1 MKFCVKQRIILL
13 LPPSVVIAVM
23 FVASKNSLVQFFSP
37 IMVAF
42 LAIYLCFIVWFVYHN
57 YLHREIFFFSPSNQQ
72 INKSSIFIVVNIF
85 ILLSMGFL
93 FINDTYHRY
102 QYLLTKGE
110 QLYLSACD
118 INNDREVASRRFSNQ
133 LMIQRH
139 IRSISNDWFVGL
151 QRYYVTGGHSKPF
164 ELQQRLWN
172 CYVDL
177 NQRNLIQPLSEKL
190 QQQLSIYVRPGV
202 SLINKMQMFESSYEQ
217 LMAYKMMAEPSKV
230 NSRFL
235 VTLLTDD
242 RLRPDTIPLEQ
253 WHNQSVEL
261 VTFYVYNL
269 INNDDW
275 AIELNNDLIDKVRLS
290 LIHDINLHNS
300 ETAVYQRILKQAAQN
315 YDDLSLNRL
324 LNDVDSQMLF
334 VSLMD
339 VPGMFTR
346 QAWEGVIENEINQHM
361 ITSYPDIHW
370 VIGEES
376 MKTLILIPQDQLRM
390 TLIYRYNRDYD
401 AAWHY
406 FLNNLRWRKA
416 ETVEESIDQLA
427 LLSEPI
433 KSPFIALMK
442 AIRYQGEISYNS
454 DPSVKTGIENDQETE
469 HLPRKIRLFTENSG
483 FGNLIK
489 LFNIDGEKKA
499 LLQSY
504 LDYVTM
510 SRDKLKAISS
520 SSDPVIVARAM
531 SNMGYQNINNQV
543 IDSSKYGKQLTEL
556 FGNEWDQFSNNIFI
570 QPVEQSWQ
578 SLLDPLIEQVNQR
591 WQALIADPWNGGL
604 AFYYPLK
611 KTNKDA
617 PIDELYQMLRPMTGT
632 IEQFVLSELSSVME
646 QKNGSWTA
654 KPLDTDR
661 LRFHPKFLPAMNTI
675 GQITASL
682 PLGNEN
688 DMLFVLTGRI
698 SKDVRRTELIINEQT
713 AIGSYHNTS
722 YDIAWPTDYK
732 FPQTELKWTTDF
744 GGERNYDDIR
754 GSMSFIRLLEK
765 AKIRNLDNHRYLI
778 SWKASD
784 GNLIEFELV
793 TKRGK
798 GPLAFLLLKGL
809 TLPPVV
815 FEPLDKTS

>member
-1 MKFCVKQRIILL
+1 MKFCVKQRIALL
-13 LPPSVVIAVM
+13 LPLSVIIAVM
-23 FVASKNSLVQFFSP
+23 LVAFKNSLIQLTSP
-37 IMVAF
+37 LIMTF
-42 LAIYLCFIVWFVYHN
+42 LVVYFCGIVWFIYYNH
-57 YLHREIFFFSPSNQQ
+57 LHHENFFFCPSNRQ
-72 INKSSIFIVVNIF
+72 INRLSIFIVVNLFIF
-85 ILLSMGFL
+85 LSITYL
-93 FINDTYHRY
+93 FINNTYQRY
-102 QYLLTKGE
+102 QYLLIDGE
-110 QLYLSACD
+110 HLYQSACN

-139 IRSISNDWFVGL
+139 IRSITDDWFVGL
-151 QRYYVTGGHSKPF
+151 QRYYVTGGRSKPY

-190 QQQLSIYVRPGV
+190 QQQLAIYVRPGV

-217 LMAYKMMAEPSKV
+217 LMAYKMMAEPNRV

-235 VTLLTDD
+235 VTVLTDD
-242 RLRPDTIPLEQ
+242 RLRPDTIPIEQ
-253 WHNQSVEL
+253 WHKQSVEL

-269 INNDDW
+269 VNNADW
-275 AIELNNDLIDKVRLS
+275 AINLNDDLIEKVRLS

-324 LNDVDSQMLF
+324 LNGVDSQMLF
-334 VSLMD
+334 VSLID

-361 ITSYPDIHW
+361 ITSYPDIQW

-416 ETVEESIDQLA
+416 ETVEESIDQLT

-442 AIRYQGEISYNS
+442 AIRYQGEISYSS
-454 DPSVKTGIENDQETE
+454 DPSVKASTKNDQETE
-469 HLPRKIRLFTENSG
+469 HLSGKTMLFTENSG
-483 FGNLIK
+483 FGNLIR

-504 LDYVTM
+504 LDYVTT
-510 SRDKLKAISS
+510 SRNKLKAISS

-531 SNMGYQNINNQV
+531 SNMVFQNKNNHL
-543 IDSSKYGKQLTEL
+543 IDGRIYGQQLVEL
-556 FGNEWDQFSNNIFI
+556 FGNEWDQFSHNIFI
-570 QPVEQSWQ
+570 QPVELSWQ
-578 SLLDPLIEQVNQR
+578 SLLDPLIDQVNQR
-591 WQALIADPWNGGL
+591 WQALIADPWNSGL
-604 AFYYPLK
+604 AFYYPFK
-611 KTNKDA
+611 KTKKDV
-617 PIDELYQMLRPMTGT
+617 PLNELYQMLRPMTGT
-632 IEQFVLSELSSVME
+632 IEQFVLSELSSIMV

-654 KPLDTDR
+654 KPLETDR
-661 LRFHPKFLPAMNTI
+661 LRLHPKFLPAMNTI

-698 SKDVRRTELIINEQT
+698 SKDIKRTELIINEQT
-713 AIGSYHNTS
+713 AIGSSHNTP
-722 YDIAWPTDYK
+722 YDIAWSTDYK

-754 GSMSFIRLLEK
+754 GAMSFIRLLEK
-765 AKIRNLDNHRYLI
+765 AKVRNLDNHRYLI

-784 GNLIEFELV
+784 GNLIEFELI

-798 GPLAFLLLKGL
+798 GPLAFLLLRGL

-815 FEPLDKTS
+815 FEPLDKAS

>member
-1 MKFCVKQRIILL
+1 MKFCVKQRIIILL
-13 LPPSVVIAVM
+13 SLSVIIAVM
-23 FVASKNSLVQFFSP
+23 FVASKNSLIQLSSP
-37 IMVAF
+37 LMITF
-42 LAIYLCFIVWFVYHN
+42 LVVYLCIIIWFVYHN
-57 YLHREIFFFSPSNQQ
+57 YFYRENFIFCPSNRH
-72 INKSSIFIVVNIF
+72 INRTSIFIVVNLFIF
-85 ILLSMGFL
+85 LSIGGL
-93 FINDTYHRY
+93 FINNTYQRY
-102 QYLLTKGE
+102 QHLLINGE
-110 QLYLSACD
+110 HLYQSACD
-118 INNDREVASRRFSNQ
+118 INNDREVASRRLSNQ

-139 IRSISNDWFVGL
+139 IRSIADDWFVGL
-151 QRYYVTGGHSKPF
+151 QRYYVTGGHSKPYK
-164 ELQQRLWN
+164 LQQRLWN
-172 CYVDL
+172 CYIDL

-217 LMAYKMMAEPSKV
+217 LMAYKMMAEPNKV

-235 VTLLTDD
+235 VTVLTDD
-242 RLRPDTIPLEQ
+242 RLRPDTIPIEQ

-269 INNDDW
+269 INNIDW
-275 AIELNNDLIDKVRLS
+275 AINLDNDLIDKVRLS

-324 LNDVDSQMLF
+324 LNGVDSQMLF
-334 VSLMD
+334 VSLID

-361 ITSYPDIHW
+361 ITSYPDIQW

-376 MKTLILIPQDQLRM
+376 MKTLVLIPQDQLRM

-416 ETVEESIDQLA
+416 ETVEESIDQLT

-442 AIRYQGEISYNS
+442 AIRYQGEISYDS
-454 DPSVKTGIENDQETE
+454 DPSVKTNIQNDQGTE
-469 HLPRKIRLFTENSG
+469 HLSGKTRLFTANSS

-489 LFNIDGEKKA
+489 LFNIDGDKKA

-531 SNMGYQNINNQV
+531 TNMGYQNKNNQL
-543 IDSSKYGKQLTEL
+543 IDSRIYGKQLTEL
-556 FGNEWDQFSNNIFI
+556 FGNEWAQFSHNLFI

-578 SLLDPLIEQVNQR
+578 SLLEPLIEQINQR

-604 AFYYPLK
+604 AFYYPIK
-611 KTNKDA
+611 KTNKDV
-617 PIDELYQMLRPMTGT
+617 PIDELYQMIRPMTGT
-632 IEQFVLSELSSVME
+632 IEQFVLSELSSVMV
-646 QKNGSWTA
+646 QKNGSWSA
-654 KPLDTDR
+654 KPLETDR
-661 LRFHPKFLPAMNTI
+661 LRFHPKFLPAMNLI

-688 DMLFVLTGRI
+688 DMLFALTGRI
-698 SKDVRRTELIINEQT
+698 SKDVKRTELIINEQT

-765 AKIRNLDNHRYLI
+765 AKVRNLDNRRYLI

-815 FEPLDKTS
+815 FEPVDKAS